1 MKEDTCL
8 GCCEKI
14 SLILKMDINKILT
27 DSSAITDFAYRSEKG
42 TSIGFNKIRLKWRV
56 KLLTSGHQ

>member
-8 GCCEKI
+8 GYCEKI

-42 TSIGFNKIRLKWRV
+42 TSIGLNKIRLK
-56 KLLTSGHQ
+56 

>member
-27 DSSAITDFAYRSEKG
+27 DSSAITDFAYGSEKG
-42 TSIGFNKIRLKWRV
+42 TSIGFNKIRLK
-56 KLLTSGHQ
+56 